1 MAGRRN
7 NGAMWALLLAGG
19 AWAWQ
24 NRDKIRDWAES
35 NPQVRDKVNQVAQSN
50 PQIRDLL
57 EKQVGWQTAQPS
69 GSSFSQSQGTGSYS
83 SGTYNTGAPSSGR
96 YNTGTT
102 SSGTNTG
109 ATYPATGET
118 RRISPD
124 DTQQDS
130 RGSGI

>member
-1 MAGRRN
+1 MSRRN
-7 NGAMWALLLAGG
+7 GNGAMWALMLAGG

-35 NPQVRDKVNQVAQSN
+35 NPQVRDTVNQVAQSN
-50 PQIRDLL
+50 PQIRDAL
-57 EKQVGWQTAQPS
+57 EKHVGWQTQQP
-69 GSSFSQSQGTGSYS
+69 GSSSRQYQGGSSYS
-83 SGTYNTGAPSSGR
+83 NGMNTGA
-96 YNTGTT
+96 N
-102 SSGTNTG
+102 
-109 ATYPATGET
+109 YPVTGET